1 MRRLLFLVL
10 FGLAIGAGVGLALRL
25 GRSSPPALPD
35 PPAVVVAVRA
45 VARLETLDV
54 RLWKKISFAPEPEAG
69 RTLVEDVAG
78 WVRYSLN
85 APRGRAIVFADASV
99 GLDLSRLDASALR
112 VAGREVFV
120 VLPPAAVRVELR
132 PGDTE
137 VLGSNLDS
145 AQTARLLE
153 LAKRAFEEEVG
164 RDRGL
169 QERARASAERAIRGL
184 LLGLGFSKVSFVA
197 ELPAVGAPS

>member
-1 MRRLLFLVL
+1 MRRLVLLVL
-10 FGLAIGAGVGLALRL
+10 FGLAIGVGVGLVLRL
-25 GRSSPPALPD
+25 GRSNATALPD
-35 PPAVVVAVRA
+35 PPAVVVAVRE

-69 RTLVEDVAG
+69 RTLAEDVAG

-99 GLDLSRLDASALR
+99 GLDLSRLDGSALR

-145 AQTARLLE
+145 AETARLLE

-164 RDRGL
+164 RDRAL

-184 LLGLGFSKVSFVA
+184 LLGLGFAKVSFVA
-197 ELPAVGAPS
+197 ELPPAGAPS